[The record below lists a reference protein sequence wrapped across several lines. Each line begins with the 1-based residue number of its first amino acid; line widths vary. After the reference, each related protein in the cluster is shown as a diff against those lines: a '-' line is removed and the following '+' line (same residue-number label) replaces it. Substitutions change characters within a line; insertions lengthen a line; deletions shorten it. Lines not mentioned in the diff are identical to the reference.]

1 MGAPPTSPSWGNPRL
16 SGRPRP
22 GRAILRTLLAAVLA
36 SLSPAVR
43 GNPVVDWC
51 ALMLDAIRTD
61 TTNPT
66 LSSRNLAILGAA
78 AHDAVQ
84 SIVRTHQ
91 PYLVQLPAPPGAHVE
106 AAAMAAGHGVMLS
119 LYPGFRARTEELFS
133 SQQRSL
139 PTSEAVTQGLEIGRE
154 AARRLLAERGADGSN
169 TEIPYI
175 PSDAPGHWRRTPP
188 YFRPPL
194 TPHWG
199 RVRTFCL
206 PSLEPFRPA
215 PPPPLDS
222 REYAEALNEVKRLG
236 GKLNPVRTPE
246 QTEIASFW
254 SDFNYTAMP
263 PGHWHE
269 IAASLALDRKLPVP
283 ETSRLLALI
292 GLAQA
297 DAAIVCWDAKYRWNL
312 WRPVTA
318 IRRAA
323 EDGNPLTEPDPSWE
337 ELLIAPPFPA
347 YTSGHSSFSKASAQV
362 LTHFF
367 GTDALRFTARS
378 DTLPGVVR
386 SFESVAACAD
396 EVGMSRI
403 YGGIHFSFDNTE
415 GKKSGG
421 RIGDYVFA
429 NFLLPVDSLPQL
441 RVDGPDSSTPTL
453 WIHGFIGGAVS
464 LESSPDLLHWT
475 PVQSTNA
482 PVGGLAVSLPPDAG
496 DGPTY
501 YRASA
506 TRPTSDA
513 TGR

>member
-1 MGAPPTSPSWGNPRL
+1 MNPFGPRTGA
-16 SGRPRP
+16 
-22 GRAILRTLLAAVLA
+22 RAAAPTLLAACCATLSLA
-36 SLSPAVR
+36 AQ

-78 AHDAVQ
+78 THDAVN

-91 PYLVQLPAPPGAHVE
+91 PYRAQVTVSPGAHVD
-106 AAAMAAGHGVMLS
+106 AAAIAAGHEVMLS
-119 LYPGFRARTEELFS
+119 LYPGFRARTEELFA
-133 SQQRSL
+133 SQRTSL
-139 PTSEAVTQGLEIGRE
+139 PESDAVTQGLAAGRE
-154 AARRLLAERGADGSN
+154 AARGLLSERGSDGSN

-175 PSDAPGHWRRTPP
+175 PSDAPGQWRRTAPF
-188 YFRPPL
+188 FRPPL

-206 PSLEPFRPA
+206 PSLDAFRPG
-215 PPPPLDS
+215 PPPALDS
-222 REYAEALNEVKRLG
+222 REYADALNEVKRLG
-236 GKLNPVRTPE
+236 GKNSRDRTPE

-269 IAASLALDRKLPVP
+269 IAATLAKDRGLSVP

-312 WRPVTA
+312 WRPITA
-318 IRRAA
+318 IQRAA
-323 EDGNPLTEPDPSWE
+323 EDGNPLTEPDPAWE
-337 ELLIAPPFPA
+337 HFLVSPPFPA

-367 GTDALRFTARS
+367 GTDALHFAARS
-378 DTLPGVVR
+378 DTLPGVFR
-386 SFESVAACAD
+386 SFDSVSACAD
-396 EVGMSRI
+396 EVGISRI
-403 YGGIHFSFDNTE
+403 YGGIHFAFDNVE

-441 RVDGPDSSTPTL
+441 RLEDPDSSAPTL
-453 WIHGFIGGAVS
+453 RVHGFIEGVTS
-464 LESSPDLLHWT
+464 LESSTDLLHWT

-482 PVGGLAVSLPPDAG
+482 PVGGFAVALKPGAG
-496 DGPTY
+496 AGPTY
-501 YRASA
+501 YRATA
-506 TRPTSDA
+506 VRPDSGA
-513 TGR
+513 AEF